1 METKRFCFF
10 CDNRFLGLG
19 FSTLTATLLSL
30 LTQTHRHPRTHT
42 PTLTHARNGTGPIKA
57 RGPPKHAF
65 GPSKG
70 SSHGTVTA
78 RSRHGH
84 GTRVTALSR
93 HCHGTLSRHCHGT
106 VTAHHFLKN
115 PMCFSTIR
123 KMTWRGARRTPCAH
137 ATTRRWGARSTPRL
151 HATTGPEGAR
161 STPSVQGDGKDPKK
175 ARGPSR
181 IDSS

>member
-10 CDNRFLGLG
+10 CDNLFLGLG

-42 PTLTHARNGTGPIKA
+42 STLTHARNGTGPIKA

-93 HCHGTLSRHCHGT
+93 HCHGTLSRHGHGT
-106 VTAHHFLKN
+106 VTARYHGTVTALSRHITFRKWLGGTSKHPKGVCHHW
-115 PMCFSTIR
+115 PRGRSGHPEC
-123 KMTWRGARRTPCAH
+123 TWC
-137 ATTRRWGARSTPRL
+137 
-151 HATTGPEGAR
+151 
-161 STPSVQGDGKDPKK
+161 V
-175 ARGPSR
+175 
-181 IDSS
+181 

>member
-10 CDNRFLGLG
+10 CDN
-19 FSTLTATLLSL
+19 LLQDWAFRHLRLRSCPCS
-30 LTQTHRHPRTHT
+30 HRHTD
-42 PTLTHARNGTGPIKA
+42 THAHIHPRSHTHATAPGLLRHGA
-57 RGPPKHAF
+57 RRSTHSGPPK
-65 GPSKG
+65 GR
-70 SSHGTVTA
+70 VTA
-78 RSRHGH
+78 RSRRGH

-93 HCHGTLSRHCHGT
+93 HCHGTLSRHGHGT